1 MATIPSKPSSP
12 FLLALLFILINT
24 VATITQTEAQ
34 LSLNLYAKTCPN
46 ALNTIRTSIR
56 SSLAVDTRMAAGLIR
71 LHFHDCFVHG
81 CDASILLDQT
91 PTIRT
96 EKTAG
101 GNNMSITGFEAID
114 AAKARVE
121 KICPGVVSCADIVA
135 VAARDASAYVG
146 GPTWNV
152 KLGRRDSTSA
162 YPDVAVTDLPSHNDD
177 VETLIKRFKGKGL
190 NVREMVALSGA
201 HTLGDAQCSSFRD
214 RIYSDG
220 ANIDGAYAGVLRRRC
235 PLVGGDNVTAPF
247 DPVTP
252 DHFDNNYFRDLM
264 RRRGLLASDQVL
276 YSGGGVTDGI
286 VREYGKLAGR
296 FRDDFAAAMVK
307 MGEIQP
313 LTGSAGQIRRIC
325 GAVN

>member
-1 MATIPSKPSSP
+1 
-12 FLLALLFILINT
+12 
-24 VATITQTEAQ
+24 
-34 LSLNLYAKTCPN
+34 
-46 ALNTIRTSIR
+46 
-56 SSLAVDTRMAAGLIR
+56 
-71 LHFHDCFVHG
+71 
-81 CDASILLDQT
+81 
-91 PTIRT
+91 
-96 EKTAG
+96 
-101 GNNMSITGFEAID
+101 MSITGFEAID

-152 KLGRRDSTSA
+152 KLGRRDST
-162 YPDVAVTDLPSHNDD
+162 D